1 MEKGT
6 MLKKSSKNSSLASIH
21 EKIVDSLRDHKIGE
35 LTDRLYAEEYRL
47 YKDGYR
53 DDQYRIGSET
63 ESMNSISS
71 TDDTFQWGGPQDD
84 SLRYGDESHGL
95 MDSCLQELENRGT
108 MNFGEDNMNYMPEDQ
123 YGGPGHGPY
132 SGEYNSYNGGPH
144 HDTSLHSSHV
154 SLQSTGSN
162 RNRAQMK
169 LSNQNLGSQRSIP
182 QDQYNHDNYAPYSS
196 LQRNDYQG
204 SPIPSNG
211 SPRGPGTPTRFNNNY
226 DDYQDSYRN
235 SPLAYPANHSQGY
248 GEPDSYDENPMQQQY
263 FHHPESANHNDSFRG
278 APDDRYGGPPEDSFY
293 RQSPM
298 LDNRYGGG
306 PPPDDPRD
314 NYMDSPRGGYRGD
327 DSFQGHPDNS
337 FQGQPHYSSQPQLVD
352 RYGQPVENGYPAG
365 MMPQE
370 EVPHPEDR
378 YGENMDDS
386 YRGPHEDNYRGQPDD
401 SYRGPQD
408 DSYRGPQDDS
418 FRGPVPQD
426 DRSIPTL
433 YRDMNDDGYRGDNYD
448 DHPQDPRGNGY
459 HDNMP
464 RDYTDDS
471 YQQEPDRRHEG
482 LPQVQDDPFADD
494 PFRQKQRSLL
504 QLQGEDPYP
513 RGPSP
518 GAGSDRMG
526 PGSYTER
533 PPQYDHM
540 DGQEPPGRYF
550 DDSMGPPMGSQQHID
565 GYPDDGRRTPST
577 TGGTMRWR
585 APDLQEV
592 IDFLSHPSD
601 MVKANAAGYIT
612 HLSYMDDGIKQKVR
626 GLDGIPLLVELLN
639 SEFPEVHKNACGALK
654 NLSYGRNNDEN
665 KKAIKNAGGI
675 PALVRLLRKTQDED
689 VKDSVT
695 GVLWNLSSNDD
706 LKRPI
711 VDDGLAVLVN
721 VVIIPHS
728 GWERRGLSPFQAQE
742 PWTTVF
748 RNATGVLRNVSSA
761 GAEARKKL
769 RECHGLVESLIH
781 TLRTAIDQSNVDNKP
796 IENCVCTLR
805 NLSFRIQEVEDPD
818 FFRKRTATLKRQKQQ
833 AKGEKTGCF
842 GGGGKKKGP
851 KGKGGQ
857 NVDSMEMPKLPPSSN
872 EYRGLWGVD
881 AVRYFLTLLSGSNPV
896 TLEAACG
903 AIQNLAAC
911 DWKPAIEIRAL
922 VRKEKGLPSL
932 VDLLTYEVERVV
944 GASATALRNLSID
957 ERNKELV
964 GKYAMKQLISNLPQE
979 NRPKELTDETVCAVL
994 ACLNEVISH
1003 NQEFAKSFCIDGG
1016 LPRLMYLTR
1025 VHEIYNARTKKYA
1038 ASVCQALWEVK
1049 VLHKTYMEQGYT
1061 EKDFKPSVPV
1071 SSGVG
1076 QPNSNFSTP
1085 YNTINRPKYS
1095 QGYDDTTLA
1104 SRRGNGYTGSPGT
1117 MGSNP
1122 RLVQGHSNPALDQHD
1137 AAMYGSQ
1144 QGRLD
1149 AVPMNDIGPGYAPID
1164 EQRNPRNKPPAGAVP
1179 LFPNMMPGQQ
1189 QGSPTQEPLY
1199 ARVNKKRPVSPGQVM
1214 LGQDQ
1219 AEGADSWV

>member
-1 MEKGT
+1 MKEKPY
-6 MLKKSSKNSSLASIH
+6 N
-21 EKIVDSLRDHKIGE
+21 E
-35 LTDRLYAEEYRL
+35 
-47 YKDGYR
+47 
-53 DDQYRIGSET
+53 YRIGSET

-95 MDSCLQELENRGT
+95 MDSCLQELEHRGT
-108 MNFGEDNMNYMPEDQ
+108 MNFGEDNMNYMHEDQ
-123 YGGPGHGPY
+123 YGGHGPY
-132 SGEYNSYNGGPH
+132 SGDYNSYNGGPH

-169 LSNQNLGSQRSIP
+169 LSNHNLGSQRSIP
-182 QDQYNHDNYAPYSS
+182 QDQYNQDNYAPYSS

-204 SPIPSNG
+204 SPVPSNG
-211 SPRGPGTPTRFNNNY
+211 SPRGPGTPTRGG
-226 DDYQDSYRN
+226 Q
-235 SPLAYPANHSQGY
+235 
-248 GEPDSYDENPMQQQY
+248 
-263 FHHPESANHNDSFRG
+263 
-278 APDDRYGGPPEDSFY
+278 DDRYGGPPEDSFY

-306 PPPDDPRD
+306 APPDDPRD
-314 NYMDSPRGGYRGD
+314 NYMDSPRGGYRGE

-337 FQGQPHYSSQPQLVD
+337 FQGQPNYSSQPQLD
-352 RYGQPVENGYPAG
+352 RYGQPIENGYPAG

-370 EVPHPEDR
+370 EVPHPDDR
-378 YGENMDDS
+378 YRDNMDDS
-386 YRGPHEDNYRGQPDD
+386 YRGPQDEGYP
-401 SYRGPQD
+401 GPQD

-433 YRDMNDDGYRGDNYD
+433 YRDLNDDGYRGDNYD
-448 DHPQDPRGNGY
+448 DQPSNPNFQHDPHGNGY
-459 HDNMP
+459 PDNMP
-464 RDYTDDS
+464 RDYGDDS

-518 GAGSDRMG
+518 AAGSDRMG
-526 PGSYTER
+526 PGSYTDR

-550 DDSMGPPMGSQQHID
+550 DEGMGPPMGSQPHID
-565 GYPDDGRRTPST
+565 SYPDDGRRTPST
-577 TGGTMRWR
+577 NGGTMRWR
-585 APDLQEV
+585 SPDLQEV

-601 MVKANAAGYIT
+601 MIKANAAGYIT
-612 HLSYMDDGIKQKVR
+612 HLSYMDDSIKQKVR
-626 GLDGIPLLVELLN
+626 GLDGIPLLVDLLN

-706 LKRPI
+706 LKKPI
-711 VDDGLAVLVN
+711 IDDGLAVLVN

-728 GWERRGLSPFQAQE
+728 GLEKRGLAPFQAQE

-761 GAEARKKL
+761 GMEARKKL

-781 TLRTAIDQSNVDNKP
+781 TLRTAIDQNNVDNKP

-818 FFRKRTATLKRQKQQ
+818 FYKKRMATLKKQKQQ
-833 AKGEKTGCF
+833 GKGETTGCF
-842 GGGGKKKGP
+842 GGGSKKKGT
-851 KGKGGQ
+851 KGKGSQ
-857 NVDSMEMPKLPPSSN
+857 NVDSMEMPRLPPSSN

-911 DWKPAIEIRAL
+911 DWKPAVEIRAL

-994 ACLNEVISH
+994 ACLNEVIQH
-1003 NQEFAKSFCIDGG
+1003 NQEFAKSFCTDGG

-1025 VHEIYNARTKKYA
+1025 VHETYNAKTKKYA
-1038 ASVCQALWEVK
+1038 ASVCQSLWEVK
-1049 VLHKTYMEQGYT
+1049 VLHKMYLGQGYT
-1061 EKDFKPSVPV
+1061 EKDFKPVVPV
-1071 SSGVG
+1071 SIVG

-1085 YNTINRPKYS
+1085 YNTISRPAYS

-1104 SRRGNGYTGSPGT
+1104 SRRGNGYTGNQAV

-1137 AAMYGSQ
+1137 MYGSK

-1179 LFPNMMPGQQ
+1179 LFPNMMPGQP

-1199 ARVNKKRPVSPGQVM
+1199 ARVNKKRPVSPSQVM
-1214 LGQDQ
+1214 LGQEQ

>member
-1 MEKGT
+1 
-6 MLKKSSKNSSLASIH
+6 
-21 EKIVDSLRDHKIGE
+21 
-35 LTDRLYAEEYRL
+35 
-47 YKDGYR
+47 
-53 DDQYRIGSET
+53 
-63 ESMNSISS
+63 
-71 TDDTFQWGGPQDD
+71 
-84 SLRYGDESHGL
+84 
-95 MDSCLQELENRGT
+95 
-108 MNFGEDNMNYMPEDQ
+108 MNFGEDNMNYMHEDQ
-123 YGGPGHGPY
+123 YGGHGPY
-132 SGEYNSYNGGPH
+132 SGDYNSYNGGPH

-169 LSNQNLGSQRSIP
+169 LSNHNLGSQRSIP
-182 QDQYNHDNYAPYSS
+182 QDQYNQDNYAPYSS

-204 SPIPSNG
+204 SPVPSNG
-211 SPRGPGTPTRFNNNY
+211 SPRGPGTPTRGG
-226 DDYQDSYRN
+226 Q
-235 SPLAYPANHSQGY
+235 
-248 GEPDSYDENPMQQQY
+248 
-263 FHHPESANHNDSFRG
+263 
-278 APDDRYGGPPEDSFY
+278 DDRYGGPPEDSFY

-306 PPPDDPRD
+306 APPDDPRD
-314 NYMDSPRGGYRGD
+314 NYMDSPRGGYRGE

-337 FQGQPHYSSQPQLVD
+337 FQGQPNYSSQPQLD
-352 RYGQPVENGYPAG
+352 RYGQPIENGYPAG

-370 EVPHPEDR
+370 EVPHPDDR
-378 YGENMDDS
+378 YRDNMDDS
-386 YRGPHEDNYRGQPDD
+386 YRGPQDEGYP
-401 SYRGPQD
+401 GPQD

-426 DRSIPTL
+426 DR

-448 DHPQDPRGNGY
+448 DQPSNPNFQHDPHGNGY
-459 HDNMP
+459 PDNMP
-464 RDYTDDS
+464 RDYGDDS

-518 GAGSDRMG
+518 AAGSDRMG
-526 PGSYTER
+526 PGSYTDR

-550 DDSMGPPMGSQQHID
+550 DEGMGPPMGSQPHID
-565 GYPDDGRRTPST
+565 SYPDDGRRTPST
-577 TGGTMRWR
+577 NGGTMRWR
-585 APDLQEV
+585 SPDLQEV

-612 HLSYMDDGIKQKVR
+612 HLSYMDDSIKQKVR
-626 GLDGIPLLVELLN
+626 GLDGIPLLVDLLN

-706 LKRPI
+706 LKKPI
-711 VDDGLAVLVN
+711 IDDGLAVLVN

-728 GWERRGLSPFQAQE
+728 GLEKRGLAPFQAQE

-761 GAEARKKL
+761 GMEARKKL

-781 TLRTAIDQSNVDNKP
+781 TLRTAIDQNNVDNKP

-818 FFRKRTATLKRQKQQ
+818 FYKKRMATLKKQKQQ
-833 AKGEKTGCF
+833 GKGETTGCF
-842 GGGGKKKGP
+842 GGGSKKKGT
-851 KGKGGQ
+851 KGKGSQ
-857 NVDSMEMPKLPPSSN
+857 NVDSMEMPRLPPSSN

-911 DWKPAIEIRAL
+911 DWKPAVEIRAL

-994 ACLNEVISH
+994 ACLNEVIQH
-1003 NQEFAKSFCIDGG
+1003 NQEFAKSFCTDGG

-1025 VHEIYNARTKKYA
+1025 VHETYNAKTKKYA
-1038 ASVCQALWEVK
+1038 ASVCQSLWDVK
-1049 VLHKTYMEQGYT
+1049 VLHKMYIGQGYT
-1061 EKDFKPSVPV
+1061 EKDFKPVVPV
-1071 SSGVG
+1071 SIVG

-1085 YNTINRPKYS
+1085 YNTISRPAYS

-1104 SRRGNGYTGSPGT
+1104 SRRGNGYTGNQAV

-1137 AAMYGSQ
+1137 MYGSK

-1179 LFPNMMPGQQ
+1179 LFPNMMPGQP

-1199 ARVNKKRPVSPGQVM
+1199 ARVNKKRPVSPSQVM
-1214 LGQDQ
+1214 LGQEQ